1 MQARL
6 FTRLIFRSR
15 EVYALKVLTLAVAF
29 AAFFIIVRFSEREF
43 SYDEFNKQPERV
55 FRVLERNEATDYSG
69 NRWSSRIPAVI
80 TAQLNDVRYRDAM
93 VLSRVKILQQV
104 HIGGKGQPLVRQKL
118 HAADASILHV
128 FNFDMLNGSLDEFG
142 QARDAVVLL
151 SEQAALGLLGTRE
164 AAGKHLKLFTHGDT
178 VSVRIAAVFRDFPS
192 NTHEQFE
199 VFVRYD
205 EDVLKSLRF
214 SLEESSLYG
223 RSLTE
228 EAGKLAASVLSG
240 PNATSP
246 GLKYSLQPLPA
257 IYFGPRVLGEE
268 AQHGDRYSILI
279 LICITTLILFLAIAT
294 YINLTTLS
302 LPHRA
307 KELAI
312 KKLAGEQS
320 GALLSDFL
328 KESFVVVAASFLLG
342 LLILLLFG
350 PWWQA
355 WLGIDMRELFGD
367 PGPAYMVAVAVLIV
381 LVTLA
386 PLGLMRR
393 FVKADP
399 THLLSSDTITF
410 PRLKSIMAFLQL
422 GTGIFLIVA
431 SLVIRRQINYSLV
444 KEPGTNYDQIV
455 YLQSPSGLTA
465 QGIAALRAQWKQT
478 NANVVD
484 VMGVSQLPGRL
495 ESREIAGNSSNVA
508 SPFYLLYVDPGFR
521 DFFGLRMKSGN
532 WFKANDGD
540 SIMVVNEAAAALLN
554 DADQRVIGVVE
565 DPSLMFNE
573 PAKPVK
579 IRLQSS
585 PTFNWLCIRLLE
597 VNIRRTVIELS
608 QQLASPGREARI
620 QYLDPGFAAW
630 ISYQDRLNHVS
641 EALAI
646 ISVILSCI
654 SIYGLS
660 VSIVRDKTRQIAVHR
675 LFGARTSRLTYLLAR
690 AFAMQALL
698 ALSFFGPMIYI
709 IAKELLRTFVYA
721 TKLQWMDA
729 VYPIGYCTLVI
740 LFVCFVQ
747 AVSLNRSNFAS
758 ALKNS

>member
-43 SYDEFNKQPERV
+43 TFDEFNKQPDRV
-55 FRVLERNEATDYSG
+55 FRVLERNDATDYSG
-69 NRWSSRIPAVI
+69 NRWSSRIPAAI
-80 TAQLNDVRYRDAM
+80 TAQLYNVGYRDAM
-93 VLSRVKILQQV
+93 VVSRVKILQQV
-104 HIGGKGQPLVRQKL
+104 NIGTKGKSFMRRKL
-118 HAADASILHV
+118 HAADASILRV
-128 FNFDMLNGSLDEFG
+128 FNFDVLNGCLEEFE

-151 SEQAALGLLGTRE
+151 SEQAAFGLLGTRE
-164 AAGKHLKLFTHGDT
+164 ASGKHLMLFTYGDT
-178 VSVRIAAVFRDFPS
+178 VSVRVAAVFRDFPS
-192 NTHEQFE
+192 NTHEEFKL
-199 VFVRYD
+199 FIRYD
-205 EDVLKSLRF
+205 EKTLKGLHF

-223 RSLTE
+223 RSLTDE
-228 EAGKLAASVLSG
+228 PGKLSATVLSG
-240 PNATSP
+240 LNTTSSS
-246 GLKYSLQPLPA
+246 LKYSLQPLPA

-279 LICITTLILFLAIAT
+279 LICITTLILFLAVAT

-312 KKLAGEQS
+312 RKLAGEQS

-328 KESFVVVAASFLLG
+328 KESFAIVAASFLLS
-342 LLILLLFG
+342 LLILVLCE

-355 WLGIDMRELFGD
+355 WLGIDTRELFGD

-399 THLLSSDTITF
+399 TRLLSSDTITF

-431 SLVIRRQINYSLV
+431 SVVVRRQINYSLV

-455 YLQSPSGLTA
+455 YLQSPPGLTA
-465 QGIAALRAQWKQT
+465 RGIAALRAQWKQT

-495 ESREIAGNSSNVA
+495 ESREIGGDPATGG

-540 SIMVVNEAAAALLN
+540 SIIVVNEAAAALLKKT
-554 DADQRVIGVVE
+554 DPRVIGVVE

-579 IRLQSS
+579 IRLEYSQ
-585 PTFNWLCIRLLE
+585 TFNWLCVRLLE
-597 VNIRRTVIELS
+597 VNIRRTVGDLS
-608 QQLASPGREARI
+608 RQLASPQRDARI
-620 QYLDPGFAAW
+620 QYLDPGFASW

-641 EALAI
+641 QALAI
-646 ISVILSCI
+646 LSMILSCI

-675 LFGARTSRLTYLLAR
+675 LFGARTSRLTYLLTR
-690 AFAMQALL
+690 AFAIQALL
-698 ALSFFGPMIYI
+698 ALAFFGPLIYMVV
-709 IAKELLRTFVYA
+709 KELLRTFVYA

-740 LFVCFVQ
+740 SFVCFVQ

-758 ALKNS
+758 ALKDA